1 MPCVDVP
8 IDNNMHKIELT
19 GQTSQNPPGDADHC
33 TPFCPCDCCV
43 TPIIQVESSIQLN
56 CLDYTFQEYSEYST
70 SYKST
75 LFAIIWQPPKLS

>member
-8 IDNNMHKIELT
+8 LDNNLHKIGSS
-19 GQTSQNPPGDADHC
+19 GQTSQNHPGDTDHC

-43 TPIIQVESSIQLN
+43 TPVIQEESSIQLN
-56 CLDYTFQEYSEYST
+56 CLDFTHREYSEYST

-75 LFAIIWQPPKLS
+75 LFAFIWQPPILS